1 MKDKT
6 IRTNVKKQLSDK
18 ANIDI
23 WKKGIN
29 DIKNINSTVYTRG
42 LRGGIRL

>member
-1 MKDKT
+1 MKKRLT
-6 IRTNVKKQLSDK
+6 KKQ
-18 ANIDI
+18 NIRN

-29 DIKNINSTVYTRG
+29 YIPKINSIAYTRD

>member
-1 MKDKT
+1 MKKT
-6 IRTNVKKQLSDK
+6 LTKKQ
-18 ANIDI
+18 NIKN

-29 DIKNINSTVYTRG
+29 DIKNINSIQYTRN

>member
-1 MKDKT
+1 MRRRLIK
-6 IRTNVKKQLSDK
+6 S
-18 ANIDI
+18 ANIKN

-29 DIKNINSTVYTRG
+29 DIKNINSVLFTKN

>member
-1 MKDKT
+1 MGRRISKH
-6 IRTNVKKQLSDK
+6 N
-18 ANIDI
+18 NIKN

-29 DIKNINSTVYTRG
+29 DIKNINSVLFTKN

>member
-1 MKDKT
+1 MKKKLT
-6 IRTNVKKQLSDK
+6 KKQ
-18 ANIDI
+18 NIKN

-29 DIKNINSTVYTRG
+29 DVKKINSVEYTRN

>member
-1 MKDKT
+1 MKQKLT
-6 IRTNVKKQLSDK
+6 KKQNVK
-18 ANIDI
+18 N

-29 DIKNINSTVYTRG
+29 DIKKINSVAYTRD